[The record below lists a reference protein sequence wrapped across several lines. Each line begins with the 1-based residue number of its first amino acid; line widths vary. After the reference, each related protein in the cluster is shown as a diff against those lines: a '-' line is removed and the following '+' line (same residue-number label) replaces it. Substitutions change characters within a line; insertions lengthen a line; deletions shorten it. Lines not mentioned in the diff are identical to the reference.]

1 MISIELPKKGIYL
14 MEDGGSP
21 TMGIFIFIVLIVVDF
36 IVSGFLVAMQNL
48 SDAAVERMVKEED
61 RKAKLLMRYVNR
73 TARYTHVCQLLVLA
87 VHMLFGIAQ
96 IPFWKHLFWSG
107 VLAESQNAFL
117 SVIADLVIFV
127 LLLLFVLIVGIYTPE
142 KVASRK
148 PEVWARF
155 LVRPVHAVEC
165 LFLPII
171 FAADAVSNLL
181 ARIFGVDPLAE
192 TDDVTEEEII
202 SMVKEGHEQGILLAA
217 EAEMIHNIFEFCD
230 KDAKDIMKNRKNIVA
245 LDGSK
250 TFRQALESIMG
261 SNYSRFPVYLENIDN
276 IIGVIHIKEVLD
288 LCLDESL
295 YEKPIRDID
304 GMIRGVDFIP
314 ETRSID
320 ALFAEMQAKKSH
332 MVIVVDEY
340 GQTSGIVAMEDILE
354 EIVGNIEDEHDEEE
368 LIIEKQWD
376 GSFLMSGMAPYE
388 EVLEALGIEEK
399 EEFETL
405 NGFLI
410 SLIDKIP
417 NDDEVFSTTAYGY
430 LFEILSVANKS
441 IQRVR
446 VKKLPDDGEGD
457 AEGAREEMADD
468 ACHNIK

>member
-1 MISIELPKKGIYL
+1 
-14 MEDGGSP
+14 MEDGASP
-21 TMGIFIFIVLIVVDF
+21 SLGILIFIVLIIVDF
-36 IVSGFLVAMQNL
+36 VVSGFLAAMQNL
-48 SDAAVERMVKEED
+48 SDAAVERMVKEEN
-61 RKAKLLMRYVNR
+61 RQAKLLTCYVDR

-96 IPFWKHLFWSG
+96 IPFWKRFFWSG
-107 VLAESQNAFL
+107 ILAEAQSAYL
-117 SVIADLVIFV
+117 SIVADLVIF
-127 LLLLFVLIVGIYTPE
+127 LLLLLLVLIVGIYTPE

-148 PEVWARF
+148 PETWARI

-165 LFLPII
+165 VFLPVI
-171 FAADAVSNLL
+171 FLADAVSNLL
-181 ARIFGVDPLAE
+181 ARLFGIDPLAD

-202 SMVKEGHEQGILLAA
+202 SMVKEGHEQGVLLAA

-230 KDAKDIMKNRKNIVA
+230 KDAKDIMTNRKSIVA
-245 LDGSK
+245 LDGTK
-250 TFRQALESIMG
+250 TFRQALESVMG
-261 SNYSRFPVYLENIDN
+261 SNYSRFPVYEENIDN
-276 IIGVIHIKEVLD
+276 IVGVLHIKEMLD

-295 YEKPIRDID
+295 YEKPVRDID
-304 GMIRGVDFIP
+304 GMVREVDFIP

-320 ALFAEMQAKKSH
+320 ALFAQMQAKKSH

-340 GQTSGIVAMEDILE
+340 GQTSGLVAMEDILE
-354 EIVGNIEDEHDEEE
+354 EIVGNIEDEHDAEQ

-388 EVLEALGIEEK
+388 EVLEALEIEADED
-399 EEFETL
+399 EFETL

-430 LFEILSVANKS
+430 LFEILAVANKS

-446 VKKLPDDGEGD
+446 VEKLPEDVSDPSGCDRED
-457 AEGAREEMADD
+457 AAE
-468 ACHNIK
+468 

>member
-1 MISIELPKKGIYL
+1 MD
-14 MEDGGSP
+14 DGASP
-21 TMGIFIFIVLIVVDF
+21 TTGIFIFIILIIVDF
-36 IVSGFLVAMQNL
+36 IVSGFLAAMQNL
-48 SDAAVERMVKEED
+48 SDAAVERMMKEEN
-61 RKAKLLMRYVNR
+61 RQAKLLSRYVDR

-96 IPFWKHLFWSG
+96 IPFWKRFFWSG
-107 VLAESQNAFL
+107 ILSETRNAYL
-117 SVIADLVIFV
+117 SVIADLVIFA
-127 LLLLFVLIVGIYTPE
+127 LLLFLVLSLGIYTPE
-142 KVASRK
+142 KVASHK
-148 PEVWARF
+148 PEVWARR

-165 LFLPII
+165 IFLPVI
-171 FAADAVSNLL
+171 FLADAISNLL
-181 ARIFGVDPLAE
+181 ARMFGVDPLAD

-202 SMVKEGHEQGILLAA
+202 SMVKEGHEQGVLLAA

-230 KDAKDIMKNRKNIVA
+230 KDAKDIMTNRKSIVA
-245 LDGSK
+245 LDGTK

-261 SNYSRFPVYLENIDN
+261 SSYSRFPVFEENIDN
-276 IIGVIHIKEVLD
+276 IIGVLHIKEVLN

-295 YEKPIRDID
+295 YEKPIKAIAGVVRE
-304 GMIRGVDFIP
+304 VDFIP

-340 GQTSGIVAMEDILE
+340 GQTSGLVAMEDILE
-354 EIVGNIEDEHDEEE
+354 EIVGNIEDEHDEAE

-376 GSFLMSGMAPYE
+376 GSFLMSGMASYE
-388 EVLEALGIEEK
+388 DVLEALEIEADED
-399 EEFETL
+399 EFETL

-446 VKKLPDDGEGD
+446 VVKLPEDMEGSMQD
-457 AEGAREEMADD
+457 APARSESTPDEARKEMADES
-468 ACHNIK
+468 